1 MRNNPSIP
9 WSSVGWT
16 ASLGGNLACGD
27 KICMRNTRNGA
38 TATAYVVDRGGKG
51 SPVSFDLDYARVFSV
66 MDPDYRDYLAG
77 KMNIE
82 WWKC

>member
-1 MRNNPSIP
+1 
-9 WSSVGWT
+9 
-16 ASLGGNLACGD
+16 
-27 KICMRNTRNGA
+27 MRNTRNGA

-51 SPVSFDLDYARVFSV
+51 SPVSFDLDYARVFRV

-82 WWKC
+82 WWRC